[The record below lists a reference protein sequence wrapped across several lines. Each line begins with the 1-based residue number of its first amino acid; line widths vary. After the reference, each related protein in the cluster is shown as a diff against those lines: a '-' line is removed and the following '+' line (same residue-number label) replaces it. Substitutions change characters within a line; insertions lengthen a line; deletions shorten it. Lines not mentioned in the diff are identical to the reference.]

1 MIFITHFKCIE
12 AQKIIL
18 VFQTFLLQF
27 KRVRSFQ
34 DQIIENIVI
43 FRLDENYLLIE
54 FYKSYLNAENFILD
68 KKYLKKATR
77 ALSTTF
83 NAVRTISSISSTPA
97 INTQLSNRTS
107 SRVADCI
114 ILHFVSCICRR

>member
-1 MIFITHFKCIE
+1 LIFITHFKCIE

-83 NAVRTISSISSTPA
+83 NAVRTISRISST
-97 INTQLSNRTS
+97 SNKYST
-107 SRVADCI
+107 
-114 ILHFVSCICRR
+114 FQQNEF